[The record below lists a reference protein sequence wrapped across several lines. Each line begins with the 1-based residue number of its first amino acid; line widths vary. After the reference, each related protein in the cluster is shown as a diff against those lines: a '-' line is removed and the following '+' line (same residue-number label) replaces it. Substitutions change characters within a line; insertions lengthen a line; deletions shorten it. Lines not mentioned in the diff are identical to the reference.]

1 MTREN
6 KEDRGDAGLM
16 MSKTGQRRLLWN
28 AHGQLETDRHVWREL
43 VSTSMV
49 ADLQT
54 RDEIILGIPM
64 GPVGPMG
71 FPWEWESLG

>member
-1 MTREN
+1 
-6 KEDRGDAGLM
+6 
-16 MSKTGQRRLLWN
+16 MSAIQRARKSQKQHLFWVVLKI
-28 AHGQLETDRHVWREL
+28 
-43 VSTSMV
+43 
-49 ADLQT
+49 